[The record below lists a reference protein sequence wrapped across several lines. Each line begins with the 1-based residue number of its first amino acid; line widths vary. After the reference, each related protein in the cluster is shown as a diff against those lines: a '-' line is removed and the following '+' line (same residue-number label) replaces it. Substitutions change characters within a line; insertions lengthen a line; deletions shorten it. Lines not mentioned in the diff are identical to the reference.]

1 MALKRYKIEF
11 EIEVESFIEAKRV
24 LNGIQNNLTPTGHKA
39 NYAVLSHPD
48 QFPPNPSQEED
59 DALYDLM
66 LDEPGDALISVIKEV
81 RGLTNLGLKE
91 AKDLVD
97 STRKHNPS
105 TPVLTNQKESLATK
119 GLEILERAGAQV
131 HIERTSLTQEEIKES
146 ITKLISTE
154 QELAS

>member
-1 MALKRYKIEF
+1 MGLKRYKIEF
-11 EIEVESFIEAKRV
+11 EIETETFTEAKRA
-24 LNGIQNNLTPTGHKA
+24 LDGIQNNLTPTGQIA
-39 NYAVLSHPD
+39 QNVTLSNVGPQED
-48 QFPPNPSQEED
+48 QD

-105 TPVLTNQKESLATK
+105 TPVLTNQKEGLAAE
-119 GLEILERAGAQV
+119 GLEILKRAGAQA